1 MSSSACIMI
10 SNEGCSEGTPGPN
23 YDARSTV
30 CLLDADGTD
39 ELHNLPLDADQP
51 PAPEEL
57 HCVVENIPKRKS
69 CHQCSGVKPHLI
81 IFTLGLICLF
91 ILCGLPLFLYMLY
104 QDVHY
109 SNLLQTLTERLDA
122 QSQILKQM
130 VANQI
135 IAGYNP
141 GGL

>member
-1 MSSSACIMI
+1 MA
-10 SNEGCSEGTPGPN
+10 T
-23 YDARSTV
+23 A
-30 CLLDADGTD
+30 A
-39 ELHNLPLDADQP
+39 
-51 PAPEEL
+51 APESRAKDRLRVPTSRAPWTEL